1 MGKVVHLHGHK
12 IVAECEYCGKN
23 LYEGETFYQAPNLQF
38 ENYCSENCIKLEL
51 IREISSPESNIRSFT
66 NAFQV
71 QAHKKQQNLKKTKK
85 SRKISK

>member
-1 MGKVVHLHGHK
+1 MGNVIKLYDHKVIAKCG
-12 IVAECEYCGKN
+12 YCKKD
-23 LYEGETFYQAPNLQF
+23 LYEEETFYQAPGLQF

-71 QAHKKQQNLKKTKK
+71 QAHKK
-85 SRKISK
+85 